1 MLKIQRKISA
11 YNHYTWNKPQYIVIH
26 DVGAKSTA
34 KNNVDYFAGGNRGAS
49 AHLFVDDTECWQSVE
64 FNHGAWHVGDGDG
77 KYGIHNQNSIGI
89 EMCLPSGTVTV
100 KTEQNTIEI
109 VQDLMKKYNISI
121 TNVVRHY
128 DASRKNC
135 PAQFNLDKKWTRWV
149 NFKSDVLG
157 KVAAAPSKPVVSKP
171 VATAPKYKEENF
183 TTEQVTDVVLNVRK
197 EPNTTSPVVETLKPG
212 TRIKPTKIVRNGE
225 KVVGYTTWCNV
236 PGGGWVSMAYTT
248 PYNAPVVATLKGSNL
263 PNSGWYT
270 CPENMNIRSGAGTN
284 FGIVGSYG
292 KGQGFN
298 YSKKVVANGY
308 VWLYYK
314 SYSGHDRYVAVTK

>member
-1 MLKIQRKISA
+1 MLPINKKISA

-26 DVGAKSTA
+26 DVGSKSLA
-34 KNNVDYFAGGNRGAS
+34 KNNVDYFSGGNRGAS
-49 AHLFVDDTECWQSVE
+49 AHLFVDDAECWQSVE

-89 EMCLPSGTVTV
+89 EMCLPSGTVTE
-100 KTEQNTIEI
+100 KTEKNTIEI
-109 VQDLMKKYNISI
+109 VQHLMKVYNIPI
-121 TNVVRHY
+121 NNVVRHY

-135 PAQFNLDKKWTRWV
+135 PAQLNLDKKWSRWIS
-149 NFKSDVLG
+149 FKSAVLG
-157 KVAAAPSKPVVSKP
+157 EVP
-171 VATAPKYKEENF
+171 VAPKTPVKPSPKSRYKEENF

-197 EPNTTSPVVETLKPG
+197 EPNTTSPVVKTLKPG

-236 PGGGWVSMAYTT
+236 PGGGWVTMAYTT
-248 PYNAPVVATLKGSNL
+248 PYKQPVQPKLKGSNL
-263 PNSGWYT
+263 SNSGYYT
-270 CPENMNIRSGAGTN
+270 CPENMNIRSGPGTN
-284 FGIVGSYG
+284 YGIVGSYG

-314 SYSGHDRYVAVTK
+314 SYSGHNRYVAVL